1 VTGNLKKICKILGT
15 KQALRPIPNIM
26 NFKNLFGCKF
36 FYSKIGCSF
45 YFVYEVLLKLFF
57 YNYILQRTNTMLIY
71 ALIVRFMMSDCQRD
85 PRPKLSL

>member
-1 VTGNLKKICKILGT
+1 LGT

-36 FYSKIGCSF
+36 FYSKIGCSC

-57 YNYILQRTNTMLIY
+57 IMTYYN
-71 ALIVRFMMSDCQRD
+71 VRIQC
-85 PRPKLSL
+85 